1 MGIGKQADG
10 MMVVELFSKQIN
22 MHKCCVYSFIN
33 VVITNIFRHLTYEAT
48 KKGLIVVIDNFGY
61 NLRLWHDR
69 KLFYAFTVL
78 NCIFDFAAIV
88 YVDTS
93 WRFSSLFSGF
103 LDSVELANVGYMVRR
118 SDALRANIFQR
129 AVWSEV
135 VWGGKQF
142 PLLREKFPGLKFSK
156 QFGGSNEHLLKLFT
170 TKESLLKSLLKFS
183 KGDLITL
190 DYKDG
195 SAMKSL
201 QVSAISPSNNVKNFI
216 DKKSRDVCDI
226 SRKIERMISILQVI
240 ELFIVPEFQ
249 SVNGDDFSRSSSKV

>member
-1 MGIGKQADG
+1 MQADG

-48 KKGLIVVIDNFGY
+48 KKGLIIVIDHLGY

-88 YVDTS
+88 FVDTS
-93 WRFSSLFSGF
+93 WRYSPLFSGF

-118 SDALRANIFQR
+118 SDALRANIFQQ

-135 VWGGKQF
+135 VCGGKQL
-142 PLLREKFPGLKFSK
+142 PLLRGIFPSLKFSK

-170 TKESLLKSLLKFS
+170 TKESLHKNLLRFG
-183 KGDLITL
+183 KGDLITV
-190 DYKDG
+190 DYKDF
-195 SAMKSL
+195 STIKYL
-201 QVSAISPSNNVKNFI
+201 HVSVIAPSTYVKNGI
-216 DKKSRDVCDI
+216 VKKSRDNREI
-226 SRKIERMISILQVI
+226 SRNIKRMLSIVQLI

-249 SVNGDDFSRSSSKV
+249 SVNGDDFSRSSSLV